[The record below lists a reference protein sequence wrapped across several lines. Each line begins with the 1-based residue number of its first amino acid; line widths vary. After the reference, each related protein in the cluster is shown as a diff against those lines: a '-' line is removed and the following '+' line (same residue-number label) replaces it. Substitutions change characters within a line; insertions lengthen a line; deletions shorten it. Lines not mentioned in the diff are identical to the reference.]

1 MPCVDPEMKNA
12 LAIQRNT
19 AAITALTQS
28 FQKITTDFDALTA
41 DVKKLN
47 DSLDDI
53 VLKGFEDLFDKR
65 MEEEAS
71 ERKAGD
77 EALKATCATLSET
90 KADKKSLE
98 DEIQSRKDA
107 NLVLEEKIK
116 AQDGLAARLV
126 DAESSERKCEDAKLD
141 ERLTALEG
149 GSGTI
154 TEQIATERKERE
166 TKDSE
171 LDERLTA
178 LEGGSGTITEQIAT
192 ERKERE
198 TKDSELES
206 KIASTNSELKEELT
220 KKDAELESAI
230 AKCATT
236 DELKSV
242 NEAHAN
248 LVSYVDGLEKRIAVT
263 EGMSSSVEG
272 INADIVEVKRQLA
285 ENSQLISDLSARET
299 KDYNSLSTRISNL
312 EKTINDF
319 IR

>member
-171 LDERLTA
+171 L
-178 LEGGSGTITEQIAT
+178 
-192 ERKERE
+192 
-198 TKDSELES
+198 ES